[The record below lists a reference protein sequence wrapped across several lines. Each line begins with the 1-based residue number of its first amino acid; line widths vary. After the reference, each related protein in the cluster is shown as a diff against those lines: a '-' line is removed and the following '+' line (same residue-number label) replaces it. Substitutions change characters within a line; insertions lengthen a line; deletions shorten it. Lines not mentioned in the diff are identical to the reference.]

1 MTNADKYLKDGV
13 NVIDFAC
20 NFANYLHNH
29 QGELLSHNK
38 KAPREQLYEFLA
50 SEVKPTLTEDEK
62 VILRN
67 AHSPNGTVLYY
78 IGRDKKGTSTRLLY
92 VRTKY
97 DLFQYDWGY
106 FENLFQF
113 IKPRRRI

>member
-13 NVIDFAC
+13 DVIDFTC
-20 NFANYLHNH
+20 KFANYLHNH

-50 SEVKPTLTEDEK
+50 SKVKPTLSEEEK

-67 AHSPNGTVLYY
+67 LPKKYEF
-78 IGRDKKGTSTRLLY
+78 IGRNNHSILQLSKISKIKEDCY
-92 VRTKY
+92 C
-97 DLFQYDWGY
+97 DEEIDELF
-106 FENLFQF
+106 NHLFQF
-113 IKPRRRI
+113 IQPRRRI